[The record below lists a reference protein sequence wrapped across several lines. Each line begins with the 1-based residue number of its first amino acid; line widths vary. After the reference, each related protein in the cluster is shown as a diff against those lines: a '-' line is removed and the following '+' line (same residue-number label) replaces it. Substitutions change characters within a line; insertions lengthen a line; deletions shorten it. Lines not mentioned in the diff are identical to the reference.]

1 MSGSSTTITI
11 EEQAEAWLL
20 ATAEL
25 KVESKGLAARRKEV
39 KQQEQ
44 ALSARMAQ
52 AKRETV
58 VVNGET
64 IVRSKGLTLAKD
76 DNGGGGSD
84 D

>member
-44 ALSARMAQ
+44 ALSVRMAQ

-76 DNGGGGSD
+76 D
-84 D
+84 

>member
-1 MSGSSTTITI
+1 M
-11 EEQAEAWLL
+11 L

-44 ALSARMAQ
+44 ALSVRMAQ

-76 DNGGGGSD
+76 D
-84 D
+84 